1 MGKKYVAWLM
11 LSGLFIC
18 YVISNG
24 VILNTLPI
32 FYPELISEFGWDQA
46 EVTRPA
52 QWLFFIVA
60 LISPVIGTILDRG
73 NPRRVMLGGTLLM
86 IAAFFWFAHI
96 RGLLEMTGVYVLFSL
111 GIVMGGIIPSMYI
124 LTKWFVRYRGI
135 AVGILLVGS
144 SFGGTL
150 FNPIAAWGIATLGWR
165 GSLLLLGAIAAIC
178 MLGSLFL
185 FIRNRPED
193 IGLGPDGREDGPSPE
208 NSPGRG
214 SLEGPALGDAL
225 RSPSFYLL
233 MLVTGAMWFCIVG
246 VIQHQALYFKDI
258 GERLPSSA
266 GVLSVFFFCSILG
279 KLLFGKL
286 GDRYPKKHIMLIA
299 TLNLAL
305 GALLLVWLESY
316 PAMVWAYAVV
326 FGIGFSGTFTMIQ
339 VLVADFY
346 AGKAYGKILGIVTMV
361 DTLSGVMGILVLG
374 QLRSAQGNYAQALQ
388 ILLVVSATAAA
399 CVPFVKNPAKKSV
412 TIETT

>member
-316 PAMVWAYAVV
+316 PAMVWAYAVI

>member
-60 LISPVIGTILDRG
+60 LISPVIGTVLDRG

>member
-374 QLRSAQGNYAQALQ
+374 QLRSAQGNYAQALL

>member
-52 QWLFFIVA
+52 QLMFFTVA
-60 LISPVIGTILDRG
+60 LISPFIGIALDRG
-73 NPRRVMLGGTLLM
+73 NPRKIMLGGILM
-86 IAAFFWFAHI
+86 MTAAFFWFANI
-96 RGLLEMTGVYVLFSL
+96 RSLMEMTGVYLLFSV

-150 FNPIAAWGIATLGWR
+150 FNPLAAWGTASFGWR
-165 GSLLLLGAIAAIC
+165 GSLLLLGAIAAVC
-178 MLGSLFL
+178 MLGSLFF
-185 FIRNRPED
+185 FIRNRPAD
-193 IGLGPDGREDGPSPE
+193 IGLGTDGREAGPLQEDTKGSVSP
-208 NSPGRG
+208 
-214 SLEGPALGDAL
+214 EGPALADAL

-258 GERLPSSA
+258 GDRLPASA
-266 GVLSVFFFCSILG
+266 GVLSAFFFCSILG

-286 GDRYPKKHIMLIA
+286 GDRYPKKAIMAIA

-305 GALLLVWLESY
+305 GALLLYLLGTY
-316 PAMVWAYAVV
+316 PGMVWAYAVV

-339 VLVADFY
+339 VLVAEFY

-361 DTLSGVMGILVLG
+361 DTLSGVMGILILG
-374 QLRSAQGNYAQALQ
+374 QLRSAQGDYHQALQ
-388 ILLVVSATAAA
+388 ILLAMSILAAVSVPFLKNPVKESAT
-399 CVPFVKNPAKKSV
+399 
-412 TIETT
+412 IEAI

>member
-60 LISPVIGTILDRG
+60 LISPVIGTVLDRG

-286 GDRYPKKHIMLIA
+286 GDRYPKKYIMLIA
-299 TLNLAL
+299 TFNLAL

-388 ILLVVSATAAA
+388 ILLVVSVTAAT

>member
-60 LISPVIGTILDRG
+60 LISPVIGTVLDRG
-73 NPRRVMLGGTLLM
+73 NPRRVMLVGTLLM

-150 FNPIAAWGIATLGWR
+150 FNPVAAWGIATLGWR

-258 GERLPSSA
+258 GGRLPSSA

-374 QLRSAQGNYAQALQ
+374 QLRSIQGDYAQALQ